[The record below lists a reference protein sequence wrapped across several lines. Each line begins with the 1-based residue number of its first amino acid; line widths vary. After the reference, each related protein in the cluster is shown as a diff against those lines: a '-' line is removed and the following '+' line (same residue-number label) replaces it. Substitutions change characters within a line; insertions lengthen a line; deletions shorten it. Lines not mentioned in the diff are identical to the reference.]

1 MTNKHFTVSA
11 LLLSLCACS
20 NNFKEAREDTRK
32 VDREINELATKRTP
46 QVVAISKPPVRL
58 SRVETFDQPEWLSH
72 PRNVNVDGLPLMMVL
87 QQILPSDVVV
97 WLDGDID
104 PNKPVKVSSIGT
116 ISDALNVVE
125 RNTSYGIKVKNQRLE
140 VRQFETETFVINL
153 PVGKYSAQ
161 LGSQGQQASASAT
174 TTVGA
179 GAAPR
184 IEGQY
189 INVEY
194 DQVDVFTDIK
204 TALRILLTKDSE
216 DSDTAG
222 TEKEIEGDIEVATSI
237 GAITVRTTPAR
248 MVNVR
253 QAIERFQDELSRQV
267 LLDITVLEFR
277 SNFGQEQGV
286 DWDLLRKTGGG
297 SLQFFIPGTT
307 TVSGS
312 AGYGL
317 AFSGINK
324 WDGTQAFI
332 RALKQQG
339 NVSTETPIS
348 ALLLNNQPGRIS
360 QTLTMPYADEVKTQ
374 ANENVITASVT
385 RANAVE
391 GVDMMMTPK
400 VQNDF
405 VWLRISGKLS
415 KVVAE
420 DERTIFDT
428 ALQFKDTR
436 ESEINFSNKLRYGQS
451 IVIASVK
458 QSSTTSE
465 ETRSIFSGGKGMQRE
480 VVETL
485 VLLTPRRVQ

>member
-1 MTNKHFTVSA
+1 MMNKHLIISV
-11 LLLSLCACS
+11 LLLSMSACS

-32 VDREINELATKRTP
+32 VDRKINELASKRTAK
-46 QVVAISKPPVRL
+46 VTTISKPPVRL
-58 SRVETFDQPEWLSH
+58 TRVETFDQPEWLKN
-72 PRNVNVDGLPLMMVL
+72 PTNINVDGLPLMMVL
-87 QQILPSDVVV
+87 QQVVPADVDI

-104 PNKPVKVSSIGT
+104 PNKPVKVSSVGT
-116 ISDALNVVE
+116 VADALNVIE
-125 RNTSYGIKVKNQRLE
+125 RNTNYGVKATKQRIE
-140 VRQFETETFVINL
+140 VRQFETETFIINL
-153 PVGKYSAQ
+153 PVGMYSAQ
-161 LGSQGQQASASAT
+161 LGSQGEQASSESGG
-174 TTVGA
+174 TVGA
-179 GAAPR
+179 GAVPR
-184 IEGQY
+184 VEGQY
-189 INVEY
+189 INVQY
-194 DQVDVFTDIK
+194 NQVDVFTDIK

-216 DSDTAG
+216 ENTGAG
-222 TEKEIEGDIEVATSI
+222 TEKEIEGDIEVATSL

-253 QAIERFQDELSRQV
+253 QSIERFQDELSRQV

-286 DWDLLRKTGGG
+286 DWDLLRRTGGG

-360 QTLTMPYADEVKTQ
+360 QTLKMPYADEVKTQ

-400 VQNDF
+400 VQNDY

-420 DERTIFDT
+420 TEKTIFDT

-465 ETRSIFSGGKGMQRE
+465 ETRSWFSGGKGTQRE